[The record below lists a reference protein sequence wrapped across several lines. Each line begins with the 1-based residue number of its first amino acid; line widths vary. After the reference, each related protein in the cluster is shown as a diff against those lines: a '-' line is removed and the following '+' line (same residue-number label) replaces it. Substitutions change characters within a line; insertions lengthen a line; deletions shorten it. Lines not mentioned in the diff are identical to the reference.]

1 VAILFR
7 RYTSVITASSQNSSS
22 SSAFLNIN
30 LIDFLVIWIAR
41 SATPFW
47 LDLYVTV
54 YYNSIPYN
62 LYYLSRICFSSG
74 VLLFYITY
82 SFCPVYNW
90 TEATYLSNLII
101 VLFLI
106 FIGIVH
112 VFLFKLS
119 IISRNITLL
128 VNNFGNSPAISINT
142 SSRNLFFYNNSFFLI
157 EFLILV
163 LAHTSQIYLSLDT
176 LISLARVVILCRVL
190 IFAGPR

>member
-1 VAILFR
+1 VATLFR
-7 RYTSVITASSQNSSS
+7 RYASVIAASSQNSSS
-22 SSAFLNIN
+22 SLVFLSIN
-30 LIDFLVIWIAR
+30 LINFLVVWIAR

-54 YYNSIPYN
+54 YCGSIPCN

-74 VLLFYITY
+74 VLLFRTVY

-90 TEATYLSNLII
+90 TEATYLSSLII
-101 VLFLI
+101 TWFFI

-119 IISRNITLL
+119 IISRNTTLL

-142 SSRNLFFYNNSFFLI
+142 SSRSLFFYNNNFFLV
-157 EFLILV
+157 EFLILI
-163 LAHTSQIYLSLDT
+163 LIYTS
-176 LISLARVVILCRVL
+176 
-190 IFAGPR
+190 